1 MDAPRLFLV
10 RVWQHLRQFRAA
22 VRGMDESEPRLFDEP
37 AQLGEFLRQ
46 ASAEAPPAPA
56 RAGHASTNAGQT
68 PPGDH
73 RSPGPPNN
81 PREESRHD

>member
-1 MDAPRLFLV
+1 MDEPRLFLV

-37 AQLGEFLRQ
+37 AHLGEFLRQ
-46 ASAEAPPAPA
+46 SSAEASPAT
-56 RAGHASTNAGQT
+56 GSNASTNARQT

-81 PREESRHD
+81 PLEESRHD

>member
-1 MDAPRLFLV
+1 MDEPRLFLV

-46 ASAEAPPAPA
+46 ASAEASPAA
-56 RAGHASTNAGQT
+56 DSNASTNAGQT
-68 PPGDH
+68 PPGEH

-81 PREESRHD
+81 PREENRHD